1 MRTRRAVVYLA
12 TALLLVCSCSRAEGS
27 CAELETGKGLQERH
41 IACYGY
47 PGLDGLLGP
56 WMPYNLDIKCR
67 SSAVS
72 VYAAWLLQ
80 FVTHEL
86 LMLVM

>member
-1 MRTRRAVVYLA
+1 MRGRQSIVYLA
-12 TALLLVCSCSRAEGS
+12 SVLLVCSCTGAEAK
-27 CAELETGKGLQERH
+27 CAELETGRTLQERH

-72 VYAAWLLQ
+72 GHAAGNNCSMQ
-80 FVTHEL
+80 QVCCT
-86 LMLVM
+86 